1 MTSSR
6 APIIH
11 TINTAGRERTLR
23 DQALALLDRQKD
35 VVLEFVSMQI
45 EPALMATVAGKSDLY

>member
-1 MTSSR
+1 MTASR

-11 TINTAGRERTLR
+11 AINTAGRERTLR

-45 EPALMATVAGKSDLY
+45 EPALMATVAGTSNLY